1 MRSPAANMSRCE
13 QSVYEAL
20 RELGPSTDQD
30 VKVILGWEICQ
41 VTARRNDL
49 VTRGLVAHAGHTSNP
64 AGRKVKTWQVVAQ

>member
-20 RELGPSTDQD
+20 RDLGPSTDQD

-41 VTARRNDL
+41 V
-49 VTRGLVAHAGHTSNP
+49 
-64 AGRKVKTWQVVAQ
+64 VAQ